1 MKIFDVYRNPTPK
14 NVEERG
20 AKVYVCRS
28 YLVSLS
34 VFVNAY
40 NLKFR
45 KNLYCKSCLKVY
57 AKADLAMP
65 E

>member
-1 MKIFDVYRNPTPK
+1 MKIFYVYRNPTPK

-28 YLVSLS
+28 YLVSSS

-40 NLKFR
+40 DLKFC

-57 AKADLAMP
+57 AKADLATH
-65 E
+65 